1 MSMQPV
7 DRNAGPP
14 QVSAQVPAPLAA
26 PGSAQVSAPPAAP
39 DSAQSALFPPPAPA
53 PHLVPVPVAPPP
65 VSGGV
70 FPAGPGGGLFDAAVP
85 RVYTTMVAV
94 DIVAFTDPRRNEE
107 IRRHL
112 RHRLYEHLREAFTMT
127 LLPWDA
133 FYLEDRGDGALIV
146 APPDVPPHLLLDPLA
161 HHLQAMLR
169 RGNRFA
175 SDPARMRMRMAVHS
189 GHVEKDD
196 HGVVGRAVNHLFRL
210 VDAPRFRE
218 AAAGSGADLSMIV
231 SDLLYEEVLSSR
243 GVLFPELY
251 RRVEVSCKETTAR
264 GWIWLS
270 PGACVHGAADTAD
283 QA

>member
-7 DRNAGPP
+7 DRKAGPP
-14 QVSAQVPAPLAA
+14 QVSARASTPMPAPEAA
-26 PGSAQVSAPPAAP
+26 L
-39 DSAQSALFPPPAPA
+39 DSASRTLFPPPAPA
-53 PHLVPVPVAPPP
+53 PHLVPTPVAPRP
-65 VSGGV
+65 VWDGSSAANPTGGP
-70 FPAGPGGGLFDAAVP
+70 FHAAAP
-85 RVYTTMVAV
+85 RVYTTMVAG
-94 DIVAFTDPRRNEE
+94 DIVAFTDARRDEE

-112 RHRLYEHLREAFTMT
+112 RHRLYEDLREAFTMT

-133 FYLEDRGDGALIV
+133 CYREDRGDGALIV
-146 APPDVPPHLLLDPLA
+146 VPPDAPPHLLLDPLA

-175 SDPARMRMRMAVHS
+175 SDPARMRVRMAVHS

-218 AAAGSGADLSMIV
+218 AAAGSGAELSMIA
-231 SDLLYEEVLSSR
+231 SDLLYDEVLSSR

-251 RRVEVSCKETTAR
+251 RQVEVSCKETTAR

-270 PGACVHGAADTAD
+270 PGGCFPDPAATPD